1 MKKRMLN
8 FVHFV
13 LITMLSLLLLSGCG
27 ISSTDLEEAKEQAYR
42 EGYEDGY
49 YRGSEEQREQDY
61 EDLLMDGRSI
71 RDIEEQVYEE
81 YGMTPSEA
89 FGIIDE
95 YEYDSTHGGYS
106 WSEYKE
112 AIEVMYYTMSIFPQD
127 Y

>member
-1 MKKRMLN
+1 MKKMLIGILV
-8 FVHFV
+8 F
-13 LITMLSLLLLSGCG
+13 TLLLMAGCG
-27 ISSTDLEEAKEQAYR
+27 TSTAKIEEAREQAYR
-42 EGYEDGY
+42 EGYEDGFK
-49 YRGSEEQREQDY
+49 RGAEAQYEEDCENF
-61 EDLLMDGRSI
+61 LIDGRSI
-71 RDIEEQVYEE
+71 RNIEEQVYEE
-81 YGMTPSEA
+81 YGMTPSQA